1 MIIKSSTA
9 LRNNYGMISDLAHDE
24 AEPIYIT
31 KNGEGDLVVMS
42 IEAFEQ
48 REEALKLRAKLEAAE
63 AARLSGAPTYT
74 LEESRKPLS
83 GHIPRDKE
91 LRNGGYRYVIAGKY
105 ICMYRLIGEEV
116 YVYHIA
122 HGARNYPTLF
132 KRLLKEDCLD

>member
-9 LRNNYGMISDLAHDE
+9 LRNDYGMISDLAHDE

-48 REEALKLRAKLEAAE
+48 REEALKLRAKLEAA

-74 LEESRKPLS
+74 LEESRK
-83 GHIPRDKE
+83 
-91 LRNGGYRYVIAGKY
+91 
-105 ICMYRLIGEEV
+105 RLEAIYQRG
-116 YVYHIA
+116 
-122 HGARNYPTLF
+122 
-132 KRLLKEDCLD
+132 